1 MITKYFL
8 VVITVN
14 QSDKVS
20 QDITA
25 YDTYKEAEGKWRDK
39 LSQVGGN
46 PQTKYAIFEVLDNYG
61 RPMNTNYYIVDNRE
75 PEPEPTPEP
84 ETDGAE

>member
-14 QSDKVS
+14 QNDGVS

-61 RPMNTNYYIVDNRE
+61 RVMNPNYYIVDNRE
-75 PEPEPTPEP
+75 PEPEPEV
-84 ETDGAE
+84 DGEE